1 MMQTCLL
8 GNPPTCHLFGCAHP
22 LLHAGPRA
30 QPLLAQRK
38 PELADQVFEEHP
50 QFAMSLSSICLPS
63 MFFTF
68 QRRVSQIAGAF
79 HSGEHSPAQL
89 RSFLQVGQSSVIVTP
104 VLSLLKRLTKVRG
117 GAIK

>member
-1 MMQTCLL
+1 
-8 GNPPTCHLFGCAHP
+8 
-22 LLHAGPRA
+22 
-30 QPLLAQRK
+30 
-38 PELADQVFEEHP
+38 
-50 QFAMSLSSICLPS
+50 

-104 VLSLLKRLTKVRG
+104 VLSLLERLTKVRG
-117 GAIK
+117 GVRSNDSLADGATLQEHVTSVVKHYGERAYCWDVVSPRPLC